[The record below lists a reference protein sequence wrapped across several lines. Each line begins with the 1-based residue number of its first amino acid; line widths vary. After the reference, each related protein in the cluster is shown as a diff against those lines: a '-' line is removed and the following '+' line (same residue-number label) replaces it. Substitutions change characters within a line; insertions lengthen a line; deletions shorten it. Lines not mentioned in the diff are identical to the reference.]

1 MNTHV
6 SRAPREPVAIV
17 GMAGR
22 FPDAADVR
30 QMWRALMAGEAGFRE
45 FKRDELIAAG
55 VAPEI
60 ANDPE
65 YMPVGTEMPGVELF
79 DAKYFGISPEEAE
92 LIDPQQRIFLECV
105 SAALNDAACVA
116 TDRVAVFGGSLW
128 STYLFAN
135 VAPSRGFPGHCP
147 PKSVMLANDKDFL
160 CTRTSYRLG
169 LTGPS
174 VSVQTACSTSMVAV
188 HLGCQAL
195 QAGDCDVVVAGGVGI
210 FIPQPAGYYPSEDPT
225 FSRDGRCRPFDAEA
239 SGMMMGNGCAVVIL
253 KRLADAVADRDQIYA
268 VVRGSA
274 VGNDGS
280 AKVGYAAPSVVGFRT
295 AIRSALEVS
304 DVDAASIGYVEM
316 HGSGTWMG
324 DAVELRALSDVYKD
338 AGSRPRDRF
347 IGSVKANYGNLA
359 MAGGA
364 TALIKTALILH
375 NQTIPPEAGF
385 DTPHPLLGLQKLPFD
400 INTSAITTDLEAA
413 AVTSTGGGGTNV
425 HAVLE
430 RAPAT
435 VRGEAPRAEYVVG
448 IAAPE
453 AEGLPRYAEALR
465 TFLDESPDTRLDD
478 LAYTMASGR
487 RLAAH
492 RYAFVARSV
501 DELGAELDR
510 YLAGQAGDD
519 HPAARAWTEP
529 KSPDPAQL
537 GPLEHARHISAPSYP
552 LDPQRHWIDAP

>member
-1 MNTHV
+1 
-6 SRAPREPVAIV
+6 
-17 GMAGR
+17 
-22 FPDAADVR
+22 
-30 QMWRALMAGEAGFRE
+30 
-45 FKRDELIAAG
+45 
-55 VAPEI
+55 
-60 ANDPE
+60 
-65 YMPVGTEMPGVELF
+65 MP
-79 DAKYFGISPEEAE
+79 
-92 LIDPQQRIFLECV
+92 
-105 SAALNDAACVA
+105 SA
-116 TDRVAVFGGSLW
+116 TS
-128 STYLFAN
+128 
-135 VAPSRGFPGHCP
+135 
-147 PKSVMLANDKDFL
+147 
-160 CTRTSYRLG
+160 TRT
-169 LTGPS
+169 P
-174 VSVQTACSTSMVAV
+174 V
-188 HLGCQAL
+188 HA
-195 QAGDCDVVVAGGVGI
+195 
-210 FIPQPAGYYPSEDPT
+210 
-225 FSRDGRCRPFDAEA
+225 
-239 SGMMMGNGCAVVIL
+239 
-253 KRLADAVADRDQIYA
+253 
-268 VVRGSA
+268 
-274 VGNDGS
+274 
-280 AKVGYAAPSVVGFRT
+280 
-295 AIRSALEVS
+295 
-304 DVDAASIGYVEM
+304 
-316 HGSGTWMG
+316 
-324 DAVELRALSDVYKD
+324 RAN
-338 AGSRPRDRF
+338 RF

>member
-1 MNTHV
+1 M
-6 SRAPREPVAIV
+6 

-22 FPDAADVR
+22 FPDAPDIGH
-30 QMWRALMAGEAGFRE
+30 MWRMLMEGESGFRE

-55 VAPEI
+55 VAPQS
-60 ANDPE
+60 ANDPD
-65 YMPVGTEMPGVELF
+65 YVPVGTEMPGVDMF
-79 DAKYFGISPEEAE
+79 DATYFGINPDDAE
-92 LIDPQQRIFLECV
+92 LIDPQQRVFLECV
-105 SAALNDAACVA
+105 TGALNDAACTT
-116 TDRVAVFGGSLW
+116 TDRVAVFAGSLW

-147 PKSVMLANDKDFL
+147 PKSVMIANDKDFL

-174 VSVQTACSTSMVAV
+174 VSVQTACSTSMVAM

-195 QAGDCDVVVAGGVGI
+195 RTGDCDVVVAGGVGI
-210 FIPQPAGYYPSEDPT
+210 FIPQPAGYFPTEDPT

-253 KRLADAVADRDQIYA
+253 KRLVDAVADRDRIYA

-295 AIRSALEVS
+295 AIRSGLDAS
-304 DVDAASIGYVEM
+304 DVDAAAVGYVEM

-338 AGSRPRDRF
+338 AGSSPRDRF

-375 NQTIPPEAGF
+375 NQTIPPQAGF
-385 DTPHPLLGLQKLPFD
+385 DTPHPLLGLNKLPFD
-400 INTSAITTDLEAA
+400 INTSAIPADLEAA

-430 RAPAT
+430 RAPTT
-435 VRGEAPRAEYVVG
+435 VRNEVPRSEYVVG
-448 IAAPE
+448 IAAPD
-453 AEGLPRYAEALR
+453 AEGLVRYAQAIR
-465 TFLDESPDTRLDD
+465 TYLGEFPDTRLDD
-478 LAYTMASGR
+478 LTYTMATGR
-487 RLAAH
+487 RRLPH
-492 RYAFVARSV
+492 RHAFVARSV
-501 DELGAELDR
+501 DELSLELDR
-510 YLAGQAGDD
+510 YLAGETSGE
-519 HPAARAWTEP
+519 HPAALAWTEP
-529 KSPDPAQL
+529 KVPDQAQL

-552 LDPQRHWIDAP
+552 LDPQRHWIDAT